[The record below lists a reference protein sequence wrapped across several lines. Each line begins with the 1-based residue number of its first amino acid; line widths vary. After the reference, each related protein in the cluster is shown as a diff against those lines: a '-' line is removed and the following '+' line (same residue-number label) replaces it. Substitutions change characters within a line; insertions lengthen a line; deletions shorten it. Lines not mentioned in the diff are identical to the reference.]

1 MRIEQLRPNLYE
13 IPRDKAFQ
21 LFEEYYNRRARDLVE
36 VVVKITKPRKTKA
49 KGKRKKK
56 DEVTVSPSDLEMLK
70 KLGLV

>member
-1 MRIEQLRPNLYE
+1 MKIEQLRPNLYE
-13 IPRDKAFQ
+13 IPRDEAFQ
-21 LFEEYYNRRARDLVE
+21 LFEQYYARRARDLVE